1 MSVTEL
7 PILNRL
13 SPTFKSDL
21 NTFFGSSLPTFTTQ
35 LNAELTRINTLGA
48 GSYSAASITSLTI
61 GTGDKSLII
70 GTSKGFVTG
79 QYVAITDSADTGNY
93 MRGSVKT
100 YDATTG
106 EFVVTVDAIGGSGT
120 KTAWSVGLAINE
132 LFDATPAGSV
142 IAFAASVPP
151 PGYLKANGANI
162 SRSTYARLFAVVG
175 TTYGAG
181 DGDTT
186 FTLPDLRGEFLRGW
200 SDSRAGVDTGRV
212 MGSAQSEGIVS
223 HTHALGFGSNAAP
236 QTTILPGTVPCPGVS
251 GSFTTSAV
259 GGTETRPR
267 NVAVLYCIKY

>member
-7 PILNRL
+7 PTLNRL

-35 LNAELTRINTLGA
+35 LNAELIRINTLGA

-70 GTSKGFVTG
+70 GTSKGFATG

-100 YDATTG
+100 YDAATG

-132 LFDATPAGSV
+132 LFDTTPAGSV

-151 PGYLKANGANI
+151 SGYLKANGANI

-181 DGDTT
+181 DGGTT
-186 FTLPDLRGEFLRGW
+186 FKLPDLRGEFLRGW
-200 SDSRAGVDTGRV
+200 SDSRAGVDTDRV
-212 MGSAQSEGIVS
+212 MGSAQGEEIIIHSHNISCAVNSVGGVTQPALFKNPSSAITWSETYG
-223 HTHALGFGSNAAP
+223 A
-236 QTTILPGTVPCPGVS
+236 
-251 GSFTTSAV
+251 